1 VDKSVSA
8 RSLTQAPDDVL
19 AHYGIKGMKWG
30 IRRKSSAD
38 AKPKLSVSA
47 DAKRSMDIKKQV
59 KTDGLKTLSNKDLQD
74 FITRKNLEKQYKQLK
89 SEEASTMDR
98 GSKHI
103 QKALKLGKTIN
114 DVHNFL
120 NTPAGKAIKLG
131 FKVAGTAA
139 TVGAAYATGGTSA
152 AAGAAAKVAIR
163 TAANRYANTA

>member
-1 VDKSVSA
+1 MDKSVST
-8 RSLTQAPDDVL
+8 RSLTQSPDDVL

-30 IRRKSSAD
+30 VRRKSSAD
-38 AKPKLSVSA
+38 SASKTPVSA
-47 DAKRSMDIKKQV
+47 DAKRSMDIKKQA
-59 KTDGLKTLSNKDLQD
+59 KNDGLKTLSNKDLQD

-89 SEEASTMDR
+89 RETDALDR
-98 GSKHI
+98 GNKHI
-103 QKALKLGKTIN
+103 QKALKLGKTLN
-114 DVHNFL
+114 DVKNFL
-120 NTPAGKAIKLG
+120 DSPAGKTIKLG